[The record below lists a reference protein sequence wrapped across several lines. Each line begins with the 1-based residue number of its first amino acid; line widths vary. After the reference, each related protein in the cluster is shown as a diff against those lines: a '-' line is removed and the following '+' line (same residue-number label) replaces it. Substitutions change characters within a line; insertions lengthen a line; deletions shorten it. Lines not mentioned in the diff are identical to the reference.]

1 MIERYFAANRLA
13 YRPGCELS
21 SNEAIKQAVQA
32 GLGIGIVPA
41 QTLELELETR
51 RLAVLPVAGFPIM
64 RQWFVLRRRDKRPSG
79 AAETFQKLLLLQRA
93 RGNPSRGADLVQA
106 ACSVVS

>member
-1 MIERYFAANRLA
+1 MIERHFAAHKLA

-21 SNEAIKQAVQA
+21 SNEALKQAVQA

-51 RLAVLPVAGFPIM
+51 RLIVLPVEGFPII
-64 RQWFVLRRRDKRPSG
+64 RQWYILQRRDKRPSG
-79 AAETFQKLLLLQRA
+79 AAQAFQSLLLA
-93 RGNPSRGADLVQA
+93 KH
-106 ACSVVS
+106 